1 MKNNINILVLF
12 GLVLMCF
19 GLCCLGVFMQDLLD
33 ASQYNVRFR
42 WRAPQVFFLGTG
54 AMSLMAGLGLML
66 RQRWAVRSATLI
78 LILVAGAWAF
88 FLLNEMQKSDNELM
102 VMIGMTVLVYSL
114 LLFGILFLN
123 NEYVLRLFDQAHSPE
138 EKNEDILDW

>member
-1 MKNNINILVLF
+1 MRNNINILVLF

-19 GLCCLGVFMQDLLD
+19 GLCCLAVFMQDLLD
-33 ASQYNVRFR
+33 ASQYSSTFR

-66 RQRWAVRSATLI
+66 RQRWAVRSSTLI
-78 LILVAGAWAF
+78 LILAAGGWTF
-88 FLLNEMQKSDNELM
+88 FLLNELERAGNEVI
-102 VMIGMTVLVYSL
+102 VMIGLAVLVYSV

-123 NEYVLRLFDQAHSPE
+123 NDYVLRLFDEAHSPE